1 MTTQAYAAVIEE
13 LSGDNRKARVRQ
25 VDAVEAGGWPILSG
39 RCHIRVGEGFSEP
52 RLGFFVQSQLRAP
65 YLLVMTRQGE
75 RITVCEVQTD
85 RIPIGTGP
93 SIDVPVNRAITIHQ
107 SIISALNGM
116 LIGHHT

>member
-1 MTTQAYAAVIEE
+1 MVMTTQAYAAVIEE
-13 LSGDNRKARVRQ
+13 LLGGDRKARVRQ

-85 RIPIGTGP
+85 RIP
-93 SIDVPVNRAITIHQ
+93 
-107 SIISALNGM
+107 NG
-116 LIGHHT
+116 